1 MTRFFNNGQRAR
13 RNPVDREFEHGSV
26 QTKDCELVFV
36 VSQD

>member
-1 MTRFFNNGQRAR
+1 MVSVLAAS
-13 RNPVDREFEHGSV
+13 PVDREFEHGSV